1 MFVQDFDLL
10 GFGQKPVI
18 NGDVW
23 VCPFAACSEMLSKK
37 KFHSNNK
44 SENKNYYPQQQQPA
58 NHTLKSGLFW
68 LITRPKSVGGIRG
81 WPELSAVIL

>member
-68 LITRPKSVGGIRG
+68 LITTPH
-81 WPELSAVIL
+81 LSI

>member
-44 SENKNYYPQQQQPA
+44 SENKNYYPKQQPA

-68 LITRPKSVGGIRG
+68 LITTPPSQYLGEEGV
-81 WPELSAVIL
+81 A